1 MNNFA
6 LSAITSLI
14 NLVSSLCC
22 SRSWHVG
29 THHKSSIFI
38 IHISIAKFVVHHHYS
53 PARTVSISDSW
64 LNSRLIAPHTKPRAQ
79 LQKIT
84 KDNEPNR
91 NNIPVVCLQ
100 DFNKLKIVFR
110 DSHCVSNV
118 IETRR
123 RRGKSLLLRGS
134 SPSPHSRAYFHRKIP
149 NNNIDFFSYCYHTT

>member
-38 IHISIAKFVVHHHYS
+38 IHISIAKFAVHHHYS

-64 LNSRLIAPHTKPRAQ
+64 LNSRLIAAHTKPRAQ

-134 SPSPHSRAYFHRKIP
+134 SPSPHSPSI
-149 NNNIDFFSYCYHTT
+149 FSQKDSK